1 MVCYNSILQV
11 MPLLS
16 HPNERIVN
24 EVLAFLDAL
33 LESGNSKVQEGLKVI
48 IQSREHQ
55 IFPTLKSMLRSA
67 AVVYKER

>member
-1 MVCYNSILQV
+1 

-33 LESGNSKVQEGLKVI
+33 LESGNKNVQEGFTELKKF
-48 IQSREHQ
+48 RENQ
-55 IFPTLKSMLRSA
+55 MFPTLQTMLKRAST
-67 AVVYKER
+67 VYKER